1 LLLASE
7 QFVKLARQLMKAK
20 GRSEDF
26 VLLVP
31 GNPAYAGEAELQQIV
46 ENAIEELASRFLDYG
61 K

>member
-1 LLLASE
+1 LASE

-26 VLLVP
+26 VLLVR
-31 GNPAYAGEAELQQIV
+31 GNPAYAGEVELQRIV
-46 ENAIEELASRFLDYG
+46 ENAIEELQSRFLDYG